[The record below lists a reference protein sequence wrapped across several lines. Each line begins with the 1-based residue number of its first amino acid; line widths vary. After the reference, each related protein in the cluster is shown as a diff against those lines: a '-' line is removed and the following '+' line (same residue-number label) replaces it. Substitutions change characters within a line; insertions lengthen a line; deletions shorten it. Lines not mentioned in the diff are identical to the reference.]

1 MSLGIRRLA
10 VLTSSDEL
18 TFDIAFAP
26 NSPQNSLPFPANF
39 MPDGGL
45 ELLPAGGTSGATGTI
60 EAEAPVATG
69 ETVTLR
75 YYVPARCGW

>member
-1 MSLGIRRLA
+1 MVLGSQL
-10 VLTSSDEL
+10 LTYSSPHDVHTL
-18 TFDIAFAP
+18 
-26 NSPQNSLPFPANF
+26 QNSLPFPANF

-45 ELLPAGGTSGATGTI
+45 ELLPAGGEGGANGTI

-75 YYVPARCGW
+75 YYVPARWAISGLVA